1 MFSRALAPSAR
12 LCAQQTALPLRA
24 ARVSPFALSRGPT
37 PARLAPAPFAL
48 AQKRTYANH
57 QPAETSEHAG
67 RPVTS
72 TSHPTVPKTPPEPTP
87 FFARKNIGLE
97 VTPLMAFIGVIVTV
111 GIGFMVHALLTEDA
125 VQHRHGVPDDAELK
139 KAIGEKPKEEPT
151 KTRM

>member
-1 MFSRALAPSAR
+1 MKVSMVAGGSRWRVASPFSSSEEPKKHVLALFPFFPQLKASRRKLSSPVAMFSRALAPSAR

-72 TSHPTVPKTPPEPTP
+72 TSHPTVPKTPPEVSCSQLQHSCGRSHC
-87 FFARKNIGLE
+87 AR
-97 VTPLMAFIGVIVTV
+97 
-111 GIGFMVHALLTEDA
+111 
-125 VQHRHGVPDDAELK
+125 
-139 KAIGEKPKEEPT
+139 
-151 KTRM
+151 